1 VRNLRYALLGVIL
14 LLIGCNIQDLDFTN
28 IEVENL
34 QSEIAVPFGTASYTM
49 RELIEDISD
58 AELELVEDPVT
69 AELMLI
75 YRDTASYT
83 FTSDIFDVP
92 NNSENSILSQNDAVG
107 PLSFSQ
113 SIPFTQPYVSQ
124 DGEIIDSVF
133 HETNASVNIQLTTTT
148 PFDINYTLELSNTTN
163 VNTDAPMTFVG
174 TISAGT
180 SSPTPQ
186 FLTDHKTVLTEIGGE
201 NVADFVLNITANL
214 AGGESFNSDQI
225 SVNIEFLDQDFIV
238 AFGKLGQDTVAISEE
253 TIDIAFFDDIGV
265 DGLEFGSP
273 EITFDF
279 RSSFGI
285 PIGVGFGGLYG
296 EESDGTRTY
305 LGGSVVSAPP
315 VIASASLEN
324 PVTGAP
330 VQSIISLN
338 SSNSTLRD
346 LLATSPSTLGF
357 DIQGFTNPYDQSIL
371 NFVTDTSSI
380 RSYIEMTM
388 PMEVRLTDV
397 THNLDFDLGGGVD
410 FSQADS
416 LSLRVITVNEL
427 PFSATMDMYI
437 VTAAEDTLYTVLEN
451 QALDIPF
458 LNFDRTVREPKTS
471 IEDIPFGKTGI
482 DALNN
487 GDKIRIVIR
496 MNSPESQTAEDIFVK
511 LLATAKLEISLA
523 ARGIIDVKL

>member
-1 VRNLRYALLGVIL
+1 MRNLRYALLGVIL

-75 YRDTASYT
+75 YRDTASYS
-83 FTSDIFDVP
+83 FTSEIFDVP
-92 NNSENSILSQNDAVG
+92 NNSENSILPLNDASG

-113 SIPFTQPYVSQ
+113 SIPFTQPYISQ
-124 DGEIIDSVF
+124 DGEVIDSVF
-133 HETNASVNIQLTTTT
+133 HETTASVNIQLTTTT

-174 TISAGT
+174 TISSG
-180 SSPTPQ
+180 SSSDNQ
-186 FLTDHKTVLTEIGGE
+186 SLSDHKTVLTEVSGE
-201 NVADFVLNITANL
+201 NIADFVLNITANL
-214 AGGESFNSDQI
+214 AGGESFSGDQI
-225 SVNIEFLDQDFIV
+225 SVNIEFLNQDFIV
-238 AFGKLGQDTVAISEE
+238 AFGKLGQDTVAIAGE

-265 DGLEFGSP
+265 DGLEFGNP

-285 PIGVGFGGLYG
+285 PIGVGFGGMYG

-305 LGGSVVSAPP
+305 LGGSVVGTPP
-315 VIASASLEN
+315 VIASASVEN
-324 PVTGAP
+324 PVTGTP

-338 SSNSTLRD
+338 SSNSTLRN

-357 DIQGFTNPYDQSIL
+357 DIEGFTNPYDQSIL